1 MPDIR
6 SPAGSA
12 ALILNAT
19 YEPLGVVS
27 VRRAAILVLSAKAI
41 CVLDGDGFLHS
52 ARYAMPVPSVIRLTR
67 YVRVPYRQHVGLSRR
82 GIFARDGGRCA
93 YCQGPAETIDH
104 VVPRSRGGQH
114 TWDNVVAACAR
125 CNHRKGDRTLAELGW
140 RLHTTPTVPRG
151 AAWRVL
157 GHRAADPRWAQF
169 LGTYNGSSGAANGSL
184 AAANGAL
191 GAANGSLVAPNG
203 SLEVHHGSLGAPHGS
218 FGVPDGS

>member
-6 SPAGSA
+6 SPASSA

-41 CVLDGDGFLHS
+41 CVLDGDGILHS
-52 ARYAMPVPSVIRLTR
+52 ARHAMPVPSVIRLTR

-82 GIFARDGGRCA
+82 GIFARDGGRCV

-114 TWDNVVAACAR
+114 SWDNVVAACAR

-140 RLHTTPTVPRG
+140 RLRTTPAAPRG
-151 AAWRVL
+151 VAWRVL
-157 GHRAADPRWAQF
+157 GHRAADPRWAEF
-169 LGTYNGSSGAANGSL
+169 LTA
-184 AAANGAL
+184 
-191 GAANGSLVAPNG
+191 
-203 SLEVHHGSLGAPHGS
+203 
-218 FGVPDGS
+218 